1 MITTTFWS
9 LFDIYISRS
18 CCKEDIVSIDYPKFV
33 CGWLR
38 FRFARHPENEIFWIR
53 DEPSTRIVIVLP
65 STSTSENRHSSS
77 RRVIG
82 VVFIPP
88 GRGSSPKKCAHT
100 QPPPLSSLSLRRN
113 DWITGIYIYIHITNI
128 IYIYI
133 SIFGTLI

>member
-53 DEPSTRIVIVLP
+53 DEPSTRIVAVLP
-65 STSTSENRHSSS
+65 SIGTSENRHSSS

-88 GRGSSPKKCAHT
+88 GRGSSPKKCAHS
-100 QPPPLSSLSLRRN
+100 QRRRCHLSLSWRRN
-113 DWITGIYIYIHITNI
+113 DWITGIYIYILYTTTI
-128 IYIYI
+128 IYIYL
-133 SIFGTLI
+133 FLEQ